1 MFAKTTCALIIGN
14 EILTGRTPDANL
26 GYIGKKLL
34 DVGLRLNHA
43 RVVPDTPEDIVRN
56 VNECRG
62 TYDYVFT
69 TGGIGPTHDDITA
82 ENVAKAF
89 GVPLLLN
96 AEAKARLLRHYGEE
110 NLIEARLRMAMIPE
124 GGELIDNPVSAA
136 PGFKIGNVYVM
147 AGVPRIMQAMLDSI
161 VPQLT
166 GGPPIKSRTVS
177 CLVPE
182 SRVADGL
189 RKIAGKYSML
199 DIGSYPY
206 FRNGGYG
213 LSLVVRGSDLDKLD
227 SAVKDLCEL
236 IVSLKGEPVLLDE
249 EN

>member
-1 MFAKTTCALIIGN
+1 MSAKTTCALIIGN
-14 EILTGRTPDANL
+14 EILTGRTQEANL

-43 RVVPDTPEDIVRN
+43 RVVPDTPEDIVQN

-89 GVPLLLN
+89 GVPLTLN
-96 AEAKARLLRHYGEE
+96 PEAKARLVRHYGSETHL
-110 NLIEARLRMAMIPE
+110 NEARLRMAMIPE

-147 AGVPRIMQAMLDSI
+147 AGVPRIMQAMVDGI
-161 VPQLT
+161 VPSLT
-166 GGPPIKSRTVS
+166 GGPPIKTRSVG
-177 CLVPE
+177 CFLPE
-182 SRVADGL
+182 SQVAGGL
-189 RKIAGKYSML
+189 RKIAEKYSEL

-206 FRNGGYG
+206 FRPGGYG
-213 LSLVVRGSDLDKLD
+213 LSLVVRGSDLNKLN
-227 SAVKDLCEL
+227 SAVGDLCEL
-236 IVSLKGEPVLLDE
+236 ITSLKGEPVLLNE
-249 EN
+249 